1 MRSPA
6 SSQVS
11 PSVFVDEQLHGADFA
26 LFQGDQGFLKFIND
40 VYPTALRAVGRPHM
54 HSQGARRLAGH
65 ALVVTPDAVNAV
77 ALAGAFAHPGALQ
90 RCAAWHVVGLGDGRT
105 AVGAD
110 VAHGLG
116 LAALPLEAVGHVL
129 TTPGQGVVC
138 AAVGAVDV
146 VPHQTLCLIGG
157 VFDVA
162 QPFQ

>member
-1 MRSPA
+1 
-6 SSQVS
+6 
-11 PSVFVDEQLHGADFA
+11 
-26 LFQGDQGFLKFIND
+26 
-40 VYPTALRAVGRPHM
+40 M
-54 HSQGARRLAGH
+54 HSQGAGRLAGH
-65 ALVVTPDAVNAV
+65 AFVVAPHAINAV
-77 ALAGAFAHPGALQ
+77 ALAGAFTHPGALQ
-90 RCAAWHVVGLGDGRT
+90 RCAAWHVVSLGDGRT

-116 LAALPLEAVGHVL
+116 LAALPLEAMGHVL

-146 VPHQTLCLIGG
+146 VAHQALGLVGC